1 MKFSDSLLQN
11 AGASPFVRNQK
22 GETLCAFSPKI
33 GQIQEKTNHDRMQ
46 SRHRSKVLKQHFETC
61 ALMALRQFA
70 LFLVYEIVEISSREQ
85 ERTWTSSLLPASPS
99 AINTKKRREVE
110 CIYLPE
116 ALDCPQ
122 RINTNNSRPKRPSC
136 LLAV

>member
-1 MKFSDSLLQN
+1 
-11 AGASPFVRNQK
+11 
-22 GETLCAFSPKI
+22 
-33 GQIQEKTNHDRMQ
+33 MQ

-99 AINTKKRREVE
+99 AINAKKGVKSNAF
-110 CIYLPE
+110 IYLRLST
-116 ALDCPQ
+116 A
-122 RINTNNSRPKRPSC
+122 RHK
-136 LLAV
+136 